1 MSDSAYYA
9 RNHHS
14 REVVYLGA
22 PALTKARAAGIRFAE
37 ALVLHCDKITIT
49 RSTTIVMPVPFF
61 CITSMRFQIPAARKE
76 IAPIAL
82 SKPEL

>member
-22 PALTKARAAGIRFAE
+22 PALTKARTAGIRFAE
-37 ALVLHCDKITIT
+37 ALVQC
-49 RSTTIVMPVPFF
+49 STAIKLPL
-61 CITSMRFQIPAARKE
+61 QEAR
-76 IAPIAL
+76 P
-82 SKPEL
+82 